1 MVLFVA
7 IRTNYWK
14 DAQYKLAADA
24 AAQIR
29 RDFQHL
35 DSVLG
40 LFDSW
45 ATQYGGGLVTAT
57 PTGRIYEI
65 PYGALTDLH
74 AKIEQAAGQIGTDI
88 CAGVGRT
95 LADAVKASDSPLAK
109 PKSVTFF
116 EPSILDQEKLDDD
129 KDRLSIALSKAQ
141 GTVLAL
147 PLDADFDPHLVGSP
161 QNHLSP
167 YGYQVSPEAD
177 PELRIPK
184 KGTPEREI
192 FDSAYIQRATESA
205 QPEYQVSLG
214 VVPISSCQCP
224 HGVLD
229 QSRYTL
235 YRTMLDQGDDLPPI
249 SVTLGP
255 DGRHHVTDGCH
266 RVHAGTAHGLT
277 EIPALISSFGGLEK
291 ALSDKAKK
299 IFAAAALA
307 GASLGSGMYVGYKS
321 AMKDPIRSRPA
332 TVQTVEAPKQE
343 EAPRSFKLF
352 SDSAYKQI
360 HKNRKLPQGYQGTF
374 LDVKKDVGPAHYLAG
389 VHPDLHP
396 IFLIESSGGTDF
408 DHKAVDEH
416 GKPLGAYKTAFG
428 HLGLVPRTAHE
439 TYQNDKDLQK
449 KYPGL
454 DNPKVIT
461 YAVRNSME
469 FYRDVANATIK
480 QMREQA
486 NAFLTMKDNPK
497 LVQQLAKEFSSEHFK
512 PVDTVKGFA
521 SRFRTKGKFYER
533 MKKIT
538 DNFKKEHPRTLARMA
553 ETWRSGNS
561 GELGGHPEY
570 SNNYLDA
577 VKHLKNGTL
586 PEVIMNQ
593 YHFLSTGDRLKP
605 VVEAAQPEKVKVET
619 RQQKR
624 VSIPSTK
631 SKKHAPSP
639 PPRRIFGPKDR

>member
-35 DSVLG
+35 ESVLG
-40 LFDSW
+40 LFDAW

-116 EPSILDQEKLDDD
+116 EPSILDQEELDDD
-129 KDRLSIALSKAQ
+129 KDRMSIALSKAQ

-147 PLDADFDPHLVGSP
+147 PLDADFDRHLVGSP
-161 QNHLSP
+161 QDHLSP

-255 DGRHHVTDGCH
+255 DGRHNVTDGCH
-266 RVHAGTAHGLT
+266 RVHAGIAHGLT
-277 EIPALISSFGGLEK
+277 EIPALISTFGGLEK

-321 AMKDPIRSRPA
+321 AMKDPIRPRPA
-332 TVQTVEAPKQE
+332 AVQTIEAPPQKE
-343 EAPRSFKLF
+343 EIPKSFKLF
-352 SDSAYKQI
+352 SDSAYRQI
-360 HKNRKLPQGYQGTF
+360 HENRKLPQDYKGTF
-374 LDVKKDVGPAHYLAG
+374 LDVNNAKPADYLTG

-396 IFLIESSGGTDF
+396 MFLMESVGGTDF
-408 DHKAVDEH
+408 DHKAVDED

-439 TYQNDKDLQK
+439 TYQNDKGLQA
-449 KYPGL
+449 KYPGM
-454 DNPKVIT
+454 DNPKFIT

-469 FYRDVANATIK
+469 FYRDVSNATIK

-497 LVQQLAKEFSSEHFK
+497 LIEQLAYEFPSKHFK
-512 PVDTVKGFA
+512 PVDTVQGFV
-521 SRFRTKGKFYER
+521 SRFRTKGRFYR
-533 MKKIT
+533 KMKQIT
-538 DNFKKEHPRTLARMA
+538 DNFKKEHPQTLARMA

-561 GELGGHPEY
+561 SEVGKHKEY
-570 SNNYLDA
+570 SNNYLSA

-586 PEVIMNQ
+586 PDVVMNQ
-593 YHFLSTGDRLKP
+593 YKYFSSGNKRKP
-605 VVEAAQPEKVKVET
+605 VVEEAQPEKPEVEVKPTKRASIPKVE
-619 RQQKR
+619 
-624 VSIPSTK
+624 
-631 SKKHAPSP
+631 SKEHAPTP
-639 PPRRIFGPKDR
+639 PPKRIFGPKNR